1 MILKSVNNYNKMTIN
16 CDINYNK
23 IPKGR
28 GSTCLKSQNFKGRYM
43 KLNWEFQVG
52 GGSNQKICVCVCG
65 GEEGMDI
72 LWNPTLY
79 SKSCDYR
86 YLI

>member
-1 MILKSVNNYNKMTIN
+1 MILKSVNNYNKITIN
-16 CDINYNK
+16 CDKNYNK
-23 IPKGR
+23 IPRGR
-28 GSTCLKSQNFKGRYM
+28 GIKSQNFKSYM
-43 KLNWEFQVG
+43 KLYWEFQVG